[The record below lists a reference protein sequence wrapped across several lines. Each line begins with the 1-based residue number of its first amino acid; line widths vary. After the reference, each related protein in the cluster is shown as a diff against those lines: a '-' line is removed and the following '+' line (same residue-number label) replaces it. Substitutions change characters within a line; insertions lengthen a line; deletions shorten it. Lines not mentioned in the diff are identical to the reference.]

1 MASHSPA
8 LISLC
13 ACLRGELPERVDWLS
28 LLGLANQTLTT
39 PSLIGVIDQFEQRIP
54 EDVCAYVRDIYQ
66 RNVVRNERLK
76 AQLEEAT
83 ITLNQQG
90 VKPVLLKGAAGLAV
104 ASNTLRPT
112 RLMNDLD
119 LLIGEEQVEVALAA
133 LAGIGYEMDFQ
144 AAAGSERWYADLK
157 RPHDVGAIDIHQSDP
172 PGPAY
177 FYRTSGN
184 ILEHSRLTSIG
195 RGTAYIPTATL
206 QALVL
211 IIHDQFQDY
220 DYWIGGIDVRH
231 LLDLRDLS
239 NSPEGIDWDQL
250 AALSPSKLARNAV
263 ESQLIALAELFRVD
277 VPLRMRRR
285 LIPRLQFRRRLLQAR
300 YPVARWP
307 LLAATF
313 LDYGNYRRG
322 PGAEYLASG
331 KSGRTS
337 WSIPRSG
344 TLRFILGIT
353 GDQRVGKV

>member
-1 MASHSPA
+1 MAGHSSA

-13 ACLRGELPERVDWLS
+13 QCLRGELPERVEWLP

-39 PSLIGVIDQFEQRIP
+39 PSLIGVVDQFERRIP
-54 EDVCAYVRDIYQ
+54 EDVCAYVRDIHQ
-66 RNVVRNERLK
+66 RNVIRSKRLT
-76 AQLEEAT
+76 AQLEEAI
-83 ITLNQQG
+83 ITLNERG
-90 VKPVLLKGAAGLAV
+90 VKPVLLKGATGLVA
-104 ASNTLRPT
+104 ASNARRPA

-119 LLIGEEQVEVALAA
+119 LLIEEEQVDVALAA
-133 LAGIGYEMDFQ
+133 LASIGYEMDFQ
-144 AAAGSERWYADLK
+144 APAGSERWHADLK
-157 RPHDVGAIDIHQSDP
+157 RPHDVGTIDIHQSAA

-184 ILEHSRLTSIG
+184 ILEHSRLASIG
-195 RGTAYIPTATL
+195 RGSAYIPTATY
-206 QALVL
+206 QALIL

-239 NSPEGIDWDQL
+239 ISPEGIDWDQL

-263 ESQLIALAELFRVD
+263 ESQLVALAELFGVD

-285 LIPRLQFRRRLLQAR
+285 LIPRLQFKRRLLQAR
-300 YPVARWP
+300 YPFARWP

-322 PGAEYLASG
+322 PGAECRGSD
-331 KSGRTS
+331 KSGGTS
-337 WSIPRSG
+337 WSMPKSG
-344 TLRFILGIT
+344 TLRFILGIA
-353 GDQRVGKV
+353 GDQRVGKI

>member
-13 ACLRGELPERVDWLS
+13 ECLRGELPERVDWLS

-39 PSLIGVIDQFEQRIP
+39 PSLIGVVDEFEQQIP
-54 EDVCAYVRDIYQ
+54 QDVCAYVREIHR
-66 RNVVRNERLK
+66 RNVARNERLI

-83 ITLNQQG
+83 ATLNERG
-90 VKPVLLKGAAGLAV
+90 VTPVLLKGAASLAA
-104 ASNTLRPT
+104 ASNAQRPT

-119 LLIGEEQVEVALAA
+119 LLIGAEQVEVALAA
-133 LAGIGYEMDFQ
+133 LSGIGYELYFQ
-144 AAAGSERWYADLK
+144 AAAESERWYADLK
-157 RPHDVGAIDIHQSDP
+157 RPHDVGTIDLHRSAP

-184 ILEHSRLTSIG
+184 ILAHSRLASVG
-195 RGTAYIPTATL
+195 RGAAYLPTATY

-211 IIHDQFQDY
+211 IIHDQFEDY

-239 NSPEGIDWDQL
+239 NSPEGIDWEQL

-263 ESQLIALAELFRVD
+263 ESQLVALAELFGVD
-277 VPLRMRRR
+277 VPLRMRGR

-322 PGAEYLASG
+322 PGALYRASD
-331 KSGRTS
+331 KSGRSS
-337 WSIPRSG
+337 WSMPKSG
-344 TLRFILGIT
+344 TLRFILGMA

>member
-1 MASHSPA
+1 MAGHSSA

-13 ACLRGELPERVDWLS
+13 ECLRGELPERVEWLS

-39 PSLIGVIDQFEQRIP
+39 PSLIGVVDQFEQRIP
-54 EDVCAYVRDIYQ
+54 EDVCAYVRYIYQ
-66 RNVVRNERLK
+66 RNVIRNERLT
-76 AQLEEAT
+76 ALLEEVT
-83 ITLNQQG
+83 ITLNQWG
-90 VKPVLLKGAAGLAV
+90 VKPVLLKGAAGLAA
-104 ASNTLRPT
+104 ASDTLRPT

-119 LLIGEEQVEVALAA
+119 LLIGAEQIEVALAA

-157 RPHDVGAIDIHQSDP
+157 RPHDVGAIDIHQSAA

-184 ILEHSRLTSIG
+184 ILEHSRMASIG
-195 RGTAYIPTATL
+195 RGTAYIPSATY

-239 NSPEGIDWDQL
+239 NSPQGIDWDQL
-250 AALSPSKLARNAV
+250 AALSPSKLARNAL
-263 ESQLIALAELFRVD
+263 ESQLVALAELFGVD
-277 VPLRMRRR
+277 VPMRMRRR

-322 PGAEYLASG
+322 PGAEYRAAD

-337 WSIPRSG
+337 WYMPKPG

-353 GDQRVGKV
+353 RDQRVGKV

>member
-1 MASHSPA
+1 MAGHSSA

-13 ACLRGELPERVDWLS
+13 ECLRGELPERVEWLS

-39 PSLIGVIDQFEQRIP
+39 PSLIGVVDQFEQRMP
-54 EDVCAYVRDIYQ
+54 EDVCAYVRDIHQ
-66 RNVVRNERLK
+66 RNVARNERLT

-83 ITLNQQG
+83 ITLNERG
-90 VKPVLLKGAAGLAV
+90 VKPVLLKGAASLAA
-104 ASNTLRPT
+104 ASNALRPT
-112 RLMNDLD
+112 KLMNDLD
-119 LLIGEEQVEVALAA
+119 LLIGAEQVEVALAA

-144 AAAGSERWYADLK
+144 APAGSERWYADLK
-157 RPHDVGAIDIHQSDP
+157 RPHDVGVIDIHQSAA

-177 FYRTSGN
+177 FYRASGN
-184 ILEHSRLTSIG
+184 ILEHSRIASIG
-195 RGTAYIPTATL
+195 RGTAYIPTATY

-220 DYWIGGIDVRH
+220 DYWVGGIDVRH
-231 LLDLRDLS
+231 MLDLRDLAK
-239 NSPEGIDWDQL
+239 SPEGIDWDQL
-250 AALSPSKLARNAV
+250 AAFSPGRLARNAV
-263 ESQLIALAELFRVD
+263 ESQLVALAELFGVD

-307 LLAATF
+307 LLATTF

-322 PGAEYLASG
+322 PGAEYRAAD
-331 KSGRTS
+331 KSGHTS
-337 WSIPRSG
+337 WSMPRSG
-344 TLRFILGIT
+344 TLRFILGIA

>member
-1 MASHSPA
+1 MAGHSSA

-13 ACLRGELPERVDWLS
+13 ECLRGELPERVEWLS

-39 PSLIGVIDQFEQRIP
+39 PSLIGVVDRFEQRIP
-54 EDVCAYVRDIYQ
+54 GDVCAYVRDIYR
-66 RNVVRNERLK
+66 RNAARNERLT

-83 ITLNQQG
+83 IALNERG
-90 VKPVLLKGAAGLAV
+90 VKPVLLKGAVGLAA
-104 ASNTLRPT
+104 ASNARRGT
-112 RLMNDLD
+112 RLITDLD
-119 LLIGEEQVEVALAA
+119 LMVGAEQVEVALAA
-133 LAGIGYEMDFQ
+133 LAGIGYEIDFQ
-144 AAAGSERWYADLK
+144 APTGSEKWYADLK
-157 RPHDVGAIDIHQSDP
+157 RPHDVGMIDLHQSAA

-184 ILEHSRLTSIG
+184 ILEHSRLASIG
-195 RGTAYIPTATL
+195 RGTVYVPTATY

-239 NSPEGIDWDQL
+239 TSPEGIDWDQL
-250 AALSPSKLARNAV
+250 AALSPSKLAKNAV
-263 ESQLIALAELFRVD
+263 ESQLVALAGLFGVD
-277 VPLRMRRR
+277 VPQRLRRR

-322 PGAEYLASG
+322 PGAEYRAAD

-337 WSIPRSG
+337 RFMPKTS
-344 TLRFILGIT
+344 TLRYILGIAS
-353 GDQRVGKV
+353 DQRVGKV